1 MGWFYYIIAKF
12 SGYYFY
18 MNTNI
23 SGDFEICISVPLNSG
38 SKMPPSFSIFG
49 LEIYKTIFTFK
60 FNTLKFVKREF
71 LIHTVNFDKGP
82 SFSNSPCPLFWKV
95 SVLFSVLFISMPP
108 KRFEISNSPEIRSRS
123 LYKNRFWHNFQDF
136 LHHLCSC
143 SLEIEDN

>member
-1 MGWFYYIIAKF
+1 MGWFYYTIARF
-12 SGYYFY
+12 SGYCFY

-38 SKMPPSFSIFG
+38 SKIPPGFSVFELELYKSIF
-49 LEIYKTIFTFK
+49 IFK

-71 LIHTVNFDKGP
+71 LIHTVNFGNGP

-95 SVLFSVLFISMPP
+95 SVLFPVLFISMPP
-108 KRFEISNSPEIRSRS
+108 KRFEVSNSPEIRSRS

-136 LHHLCSC
+136 LHHLCPC

>member
-1 MGWFYYIIAKF
+1 MGWFYYTIAKF
-12 SGYYFY
+12 SGYCFY

-38 SKMPPSFSIFG
+38 SNIPPGFSIFE
-49 LEIYKTIFTFK
+49 LELYKSIFIFK

-71 LIHTVNFDKGP
+71 LIHTVNFGNGP
-82 SFSNSPCPLFWKV
+82 SFSNSPCTLFWKV
-95 SVLFSVLFISMPP
+95 SVLFPVLFISMPP

-136 LHHLCSC
+136 LHHLCPC